1 MPVTDSTL
9 RVYEV
14 SLGGPV
20 VAELDVVAKYH
31 HWTLNA
37 GQRVAVRCGVVL
49 ARTNGATPVVVLP
62 APADADHENELTEL
76 GIVQVNAADTEVL
89 FKYNDNGTRYLDV
102 DFTLSQGD
110 NLRYE

>member
-9 RVYEV
+9 RSYEI
-14 SLGGPV
+14 SLGSAPV
-20 VAELDVVAKYH
+20 ANLDVVAKYNK
-31 HWTLNA
+31 WTLSS
-37 GQRVAVRCGVVL
+37 GRRVALRGGESLV
-49 ARTNGATPVVVLP
+49 RTNGTTPVVVMP
-62 APADADHENELTEL
+62 APADADHENELTEV
-76 GIVQVNAADTEVL
+76 GIVQINAADTEIL